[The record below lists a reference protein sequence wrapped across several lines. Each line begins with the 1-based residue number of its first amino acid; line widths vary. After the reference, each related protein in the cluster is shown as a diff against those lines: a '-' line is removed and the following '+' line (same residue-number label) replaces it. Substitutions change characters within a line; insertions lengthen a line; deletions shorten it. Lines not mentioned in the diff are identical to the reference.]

1 MKKVVLV
8 LKEKNIGLFSSM
20 FRLVQIDNLLILLE
34 QIYIDNY
41 RKDRNQEMWE
51 QYTLCSWPTLSNDTF
66 QADFSC
72 INYKFKVK

>member
-1 MKKVVLV
+1 MKKVVF
-8 LKEKNIGLFSSM
+8 KEKKHRTVKFN
-20 FRLVQIDNLLILLE
+20 VQIDNLLILLE